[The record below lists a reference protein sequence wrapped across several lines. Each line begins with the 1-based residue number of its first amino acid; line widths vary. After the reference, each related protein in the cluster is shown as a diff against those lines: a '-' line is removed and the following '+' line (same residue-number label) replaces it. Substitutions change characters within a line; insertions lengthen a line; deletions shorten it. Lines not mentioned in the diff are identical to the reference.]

1 MNRQRTRVRLL
12 AGLPQMIRKELLQV
26 RRDRKMLPLVFVAPV
41 LQLVL
46 FGYAAVLDVTEAR
59 VVMVDRDHTP
69 ASRHLAASLDAADNV
84 SVTAAVDDAVAAERL
99 IERGE
104 NDLIVTVPRGYG
116 RALAAGRS
124 TVVHATIDGSDA
136 VAAGMGAAYA
146 AAVVARIAG
155 EVATARAGA
164 AGISLPGSIS
174 VAPKVLYNPALTM
187 RNFMVPAV
195 LALILV
201 VFTSALTAMA
211 IVREKEVGT
220 LEQLIVTPIS
230 PTALLLGKLLP
241 FVLIGLIQATL
252 VVIVATWWFEV
263 PLRGSLLLLYALMSL
278 FIVNTLAIGLFVS
291 TISRTQQQ
299 AMMTTIFF
307 FMLPMMF
314 LSGFVFPIENMPVFF
329 QKLSYIIPLRYFLT
343 IVRGVFLKGVGI
355 RELWFEAAMLA
366 LIGVVLFGG
375 ALARFRK
382 RLD

>member
-1 MNRQRTRVRLL
+1 MTGRRSRWRPL
-12 AGLPQMIRKELLQV
+12 AGLPQMMRKELLQV
-26 RRDRKMLPLVFVAPV
+26 RHDRRMLPLTFVAPV
-41 LQLVL
+41 LQLLV

-69 ASRHLAASLDAADNV
+69 ASRALAASLEAADNV
-84 SVTAAVDDAVAAERL
+84 TVTHHADDAVAAERL
-99 IERGE
+99 VERGE

-116 RALAAGRS
+116 RDLAAGRS

-136 VAAGMGAAYA
+136 VAAGMGAAYT
-146 AAVVARIAG
+146 AAVVARVAG
-155 EVATARAGA
+155 EVALARAGA
-164 AGISLPGSIS
+164 AGITLPGSIS
-174 VAPKVLYNPALTM
+174 VVPKVLYNPALTM

-211 IVREKEVGT
+211 IVREKEAGT

-241 FVLIGLIQATL
+241 FVLIGLIQSTL

-299 AMMTTIFF
+299 AMLTTIFF

-314 LSGFVFPIENMPVFF
+314 LSGFVFPIENMPPFF
-329 QKLSYIIPLRYFLT
+329 QQVSYAIPLRYFLT

-355 RELWFEAAMLA
+355 QELWFEATMLA
-366 LIGVVLFGG
+366 LIGLVLFGG
-375 ALARFRK
+375 ALVRFRK